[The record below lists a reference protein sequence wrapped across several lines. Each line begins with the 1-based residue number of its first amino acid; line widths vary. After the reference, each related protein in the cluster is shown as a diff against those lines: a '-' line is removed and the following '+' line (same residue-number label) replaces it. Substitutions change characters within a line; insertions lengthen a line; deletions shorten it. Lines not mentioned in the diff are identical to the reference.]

1 MKVNVGFEE
10 AGVDL
15 KHHFSSGVYAKE
27 TRIPAG
33 LRLKQHAHP
42 FDHMSILASG
52 TVRVRADGWVES
64 FRGPAVLEMKAGVV
78 HEVEA
83 VTDATWF
90 CLHATDETDP
100 DKVDQRILG
109 EQDAVDS
116 DRGRPVAGP
125 ARQ

>member
-1 MKVNVGFEE
+1 MRTNVGFEE

-33 LRLKQHAHP
+33 VRLQQHRHS

-52 TVRVRADGWVES
+52 VVNVRANGWVEC
-64 FRGPAVLEMKAGVV
+64 FRGPAVIEMKAGAA
-78 HEVEA
+78 HDVEA
-83 VTDATWF
+83 ITDAVWF

-100 DKVDQRILG
+100 NKVDHELLK
-109 EQDAVDS
+109 DA
-116 DRGRPVAGP
+116 A
-125 ARQ
+125 